1 MASTPFLKKALPP
14 TMREGFV
21 RRLVRYH
28 LEELNGFADRLRY
41 LAAQGDSH
49 AAQESEKIRQ
59 RCLTTLEAL
68 AWNASEVV
76 PLTWDWWERARPS
89 PEDHFAP
96 ALVLRR
102 LEPDTPRLRE
112 RWELLSPGLRAL
124 VDAVLSGPR
133 PP

>member
-1 MASTPFLKKALPP
+1 VVKATYELDRKGPRLAEEQAP
-14 TMREGFV
+14 VNAEGD
-21 RRLVRYH
+21 
-28 LEELNGFADRLRY
+28 GFADRLRY
-41 LAAQGDSH
+41 LAAQGDTH
-49 AAQESEKIRQ
+49 AAQEAEKVRQ
-59 RCLTTLEAL
+59 RCLATLEAL

-112 RWELLSPGLRAL
+112 RWELLSPELRAL
-124 VDAVLSGPR
+124 VDAVLSAPTALS
-133 PP
+133 